1 MTATTTTPVATASV
15 PPPAP
20 APARKPKFH
29 RLPVYP
35 ESARAL
41 AMLTLLPVFATPVP
55 RLHVEPKAPDGRLI
69 VYDRALGG
77 QYVVYAPRF
86 VSQFRGGHRAGQWYL
101 RPVLDVG
108 TVPRSVAFPTSRA
121 AIEALKAG
129 RWGLSSNPRYRPDPR
144 LRVIWSA

>member
-1 MTATTTTPVATASV
+1 MMATTTTPVPTPGT
-15 PPPAP
+15 PPV
-20 APARKPKFH
+20 APARKAKVR

-35 ESARAL
+35 GSAQAL

-69 VYDRALGG
+69 VYDRALGE
-77 QYVVYAPRF
+77 QFVVYAPRF

-101 RPVLDVG
+101 RSVSDVG
-108 TVPRSVAFPTSRA
+108 TTPRSLAFPTARA
-121 AIEALKAG
+121 AIEALKGG
-129 RWGLSSNPRYRPDPR
+129 RWSLSSTPRYRPDPR

>member
-1 MTATTTTPVATASV
+1 MTATTTTPVATRSI
-15 PPPAP
+15 PPVAP
-20 APARKPKFH
+20 PRKPKVH
-29 RLPVYP
+29 RMPVYP
-35 ESARAL
+35 DSARAL

-86 VSQFRGGHRAGQWYL
+86 VSQFRDGHRAGQWYL

-108 TVPRSVAFPTSRA
+108 TVPRSVAFSTARA
-121 AIEALKAG
+121 AIEALEAG
-129 RWGLSSNPRYRPDPR
+129 RWNLSSNPQYRPDPR
-144 LRVIWSA
+144 LRVIWSS